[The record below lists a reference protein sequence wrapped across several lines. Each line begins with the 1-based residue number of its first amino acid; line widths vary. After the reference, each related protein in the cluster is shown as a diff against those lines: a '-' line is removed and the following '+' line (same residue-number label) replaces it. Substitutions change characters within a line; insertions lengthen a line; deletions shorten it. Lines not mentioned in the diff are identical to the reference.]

1 VSELFR
7 FQLVPRCFVTTL
19 LSPSRFQALDHGSPP
34 GTGSSRV
41 GPRLAGTE
49 ATPETEEVEMP
60 NVNVVPQDP
69 SDVLG

>member
-1 VSELFR
+1 VSDGTR
-7 FQLVPRCFVTTL
+7 TRD
-19 LSPSRFQALDHGSPP
+19 RLDHNTVRDP
-34 GTGSSRV
+34 RV

-49 ATPETEEVEMP
+49 ATPETDEVEMP